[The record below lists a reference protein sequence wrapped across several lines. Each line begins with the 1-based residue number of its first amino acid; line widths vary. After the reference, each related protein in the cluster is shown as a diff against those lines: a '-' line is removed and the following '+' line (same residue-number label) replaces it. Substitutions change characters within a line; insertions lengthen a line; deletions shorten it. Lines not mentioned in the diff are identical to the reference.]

1 MFGWQK
7 TGYKT
12 QILLHVEYFKYTFM
26 KTCLIQTKTAVFE
39 MIKNKKKSTIEKL
52 LNELFTLEGVDN
64 EQKMEA
70 YAQDNEIKIH
80 M

>member
-1 MFGWQK
+1 
-7 TGYKT
+7 
-12 QILLHVEYFKYTFM
+12 M

-52 LNELFTLEGVDN
+52 LNELFTSEGVDN

>member
-1 MFGWQK
+1 
-7 TGYKT
+7 
-12 QILLHVEYFKYTFM
+12 
-26 KTCLIQTKTAVFE
+26 